1 MSRIRKNDTVI
12 VLSGRDKG
20 KTGKV
25 LKVDPRKQTALV
37 EKVNMLKHF
46 ERRSQQNP
54 DGGVIEREAP
64 IRLCKL
70 TLVSDKNQRPVR
82 VGYQASEG
90 KEKIRIARPTGEAID
105 KK

>member
-12 VLSGRDKG
+12 VLSGKDKG

-25 LKVDPRKQTALV
+25 LEVFPKKEAALV

-54 DGGVIEREAP
+54 DGGVIPREAP
-64 IRLCKL
+64 IKLCKL
-70 TLVSDKNQRPVR
+70 SLVSAQTQKPVR
-82 VGYQASEG
+82 IGYQVSDG
-90 KEKIRIARPTGEAID
+90 KDKIRVARPTGEAID